1 MENFYTLWHL
11 MSVSNN
17 PLSLLIS
24 TSTPTIPYQFA
35 LFVIEKNI
43 KEAAYY
49 KILKMMPIFYN

>member
-35 LFVIEKNI
+35 LFMIEKNI

-49 KILKMMPIFYN
+49 KIL